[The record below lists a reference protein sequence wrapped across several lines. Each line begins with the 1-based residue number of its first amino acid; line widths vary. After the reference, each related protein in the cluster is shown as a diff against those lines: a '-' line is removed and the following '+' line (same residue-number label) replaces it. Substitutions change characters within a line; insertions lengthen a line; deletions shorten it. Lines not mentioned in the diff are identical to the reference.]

1 MRKSDFT
8 EEDIEKAT
16 YGRSKPEVS
25 VSSEERMYKK
35 SNNENSPSY
44 IMSDVQKKAYR
55 ISDKVIAE
63 LLDILLKDVN
73 MFEAQYIISHSI
85 TDYFLD
91 RLIGFNETD
100 IDLLNPDNNK

>member
-25 VSSEERMYKK
+25 VNAEERMYKK
-35 SNNENSPSY
+35 SNNKNNPSY
-44 IMSDVQKKAYR
+44 IMSDIQRNAYR
-55 ISDKVIAE
+55 ISDKSIAE

-91 RLIGFNETD
+91 RLIGFSEGD

>member
-8 EEDIEKAT
+8 KEDIEKVT
-16 YGRSKPEVS
+16 YRSCESEVS
-25 VSSEERMYKK
+25 VSAEERMYKK

-44 IMSDVQKKAYR
+44 IMSEVQKKAYR
-55 ISDKVIAE
+55 ISDKSIAE

-91 RLIGFNETD
+91 RLIGFSEGD